1 LEQMV
6 ARGEFRGDLFYRLNV
21 LPLHIPPLRERG
33 GDILLLAEQFC
44 ARFSQA
50 LGKSLNGFTRAEQV
64 LLRYHWPGNVRE
76 LENAVA
82 YAAHMETGPRVQL
95 RTLPDRIKNREQS
108 DSQQPGLV
116 PLADM
121 ERDLIMRAL
130 QYYGHSAAGKAEAA
144 RHLGIG
150 VATLYRKLK
159 RYRLG

>member
-1 LEQMV
+1 M
-6 ARGEFRGDLFYRLNV
+6 
-21 LPLHIPPLRERG
+21 
-33 GDILLLAEQFC
+33 
-44 ARFSQA
+44 
-50 LGKSLNGFTRAEQV
+50 

-95 RTLPDRIKNREQS
+95 RSLPDRIKNREQS

-116 PLADM
+116 SLADM